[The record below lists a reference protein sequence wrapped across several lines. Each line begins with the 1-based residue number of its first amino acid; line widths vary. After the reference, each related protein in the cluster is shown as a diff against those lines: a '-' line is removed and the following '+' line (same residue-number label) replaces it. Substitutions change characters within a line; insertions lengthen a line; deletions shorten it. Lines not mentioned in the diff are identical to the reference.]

1 MTLAK
6 DKLKYLFVVL
16 TYVFKWLVLINDT
29 YIAVVSRYTYSQTTT
44 SSKQTTVRIETDGIG
59 EDTSED
65 EDTDDALMMTAI
77 SEVEAARNRNR
88 MRTVSTVSEGS
99 ELHTDEFS
107 TAHTTDEVTSFEDS
121 LKKANNLRHQTAVST
136 VSECSEFST
145 CQW

>member
-1 MTLAK
+1 M
-6 DKLKYLFVVL
+6 
-16 TYVFKWLVLINDT
+16 INNT
-29 YIAVVSRYTYSQTTT
+29 YIASRYTYSQTTT

-99 ELHTDEFS
+99 ELPTDEFS

-121 LKKANNLRHQTAVST
+121 LKKPITLDIRLLLVL
-136 VSECSEFST
+136 
-145 CQW
+145 